1 MENELDG
8 FGVSFSYGKPLELP
22 GTGKSVIYINTDFN
36 EDLTRKSNKRSCW
49 RKKVII
55 RNEFTDLYFSQQ
67 IIPNRISLYDININE
82 FVKVWSS

>member
-8 FGVSFSYGKPLELP
+8 FGVSFSYGKPVELP

-49 RKKVII
+49 RKKII
-55 RNEFTDLYFSQQ
+55 LRNEFSMASCFRDLKYL
-67 IIPNRISLYDININE
+67 NGVDCGCT
-82 FVKVWSS
+82 KHD